1 MEDHQETDSR
11 RRPIKERS
19 TGWARQLARVAAGA
33 GLTPNQISVLSVAI
47 SAGAF
52 VCLWN
57 HQFRPGNFWLAGV
70 CITSRLICNMI
81 DGMVAVEHNRKSPS
95 GEIFNEL
102 PDRLS
107 DTFSILGAAYA
118 CGYPQ
123 LGLWASL
130 LAVLTAY
137 IRTLCTS
144 AGAPADFGG
153 PMAKQQRMK
162 TLIGACVLAAI
173 WPQAAHA
180 LFGLALLVILLGSAF
195 TCWRRVTRAIHHL
208 ESKA

>member
-1 MEDHQETDSR
+1 MEEDNAR

-19 TGWARQLARVAAGA
+19 TGWARQLARMAASA
-33 GLTPNQISVLSVAI
+33 GLTPNQISLLSVAI
-47 SAGAF
+47 SGGAF
-52 VCLWN
+52 VCLWQ
-57 HQFRPGNFWLAGV
+57 HGFRPGNFWLAGIL
-70 CITSRLICNMI
+70 ITSRLICNMI
-81 DGMVAVEHNRKSPS
+81 DGMVAVEHNKKSPS

-118 CGYPQ
+118 CGLPQ

-137 IRTLCTS
+137 IRTLCTG

-162 TLIGACVLAAI
+162 LLIAACVFSALR
-173 WPQAAHA
+173 PQWSGW
-180 LFGLALLVILLGSAF
+180 LFGFALAVILVGSAY
-195 TCWRRVTRAIHHL
+195 TCWRRVTKAIRHL
-208 ESKA
+208 ESAQ